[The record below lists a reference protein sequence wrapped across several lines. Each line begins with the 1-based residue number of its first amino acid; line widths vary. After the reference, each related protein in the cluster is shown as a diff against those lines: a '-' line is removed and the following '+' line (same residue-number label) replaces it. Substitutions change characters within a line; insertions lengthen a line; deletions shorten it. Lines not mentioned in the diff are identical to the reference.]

1 MIYFSR
7 DVSWLEYSLSQAY
20 HNYYFNCN
28 GGFNIKKIYK
38 KYFFSFQSQILRLE
52 LLMGKPVHIEVGRS
66 HKKLYI
72 VAVLL
77 LYFN

>member
-28 GGFNIKKIYK
+28 GGYNIYIYI
-38 KYFFSFQSQILRLE
+38 YIFFFSFQSQILRLE